1 MWSNFYLLILWRHLI
16 KTGYYIVVLLFLSQR
31 WADIF
36 SFYALYLTYE
46 MDIVNKTIFF
56 SGVSPFLE
64 PVSSRWKQSWEWVQC
79 FSMNITAILCYW
91 TFQTFKKFYFFV
103 CLSLQDTEVPGSGTE
118 FVQLFSHGKLGED
131 TWNFLL
137 KSGNSVRKRLCTFIC
152 LYNFLLN
159 YIYTHIYISI
169 YIHTHIYFY
178 IYIHTYIYPLH
189 ETNSEQ

>member
-16 KTGYYIVVLLFLSQR
+16 KPGYYIVVLLFLSQR

-79 FSMNITAILCYW
+79 FSMNITEILCYW
-91 TFQTFKKFYFFV
+91 TFQTFKKFYFFCV
-103 CLSLQDTEVPGSGTE
+103 SEPAGYGSSWIRDWICSTILPWNVGWGHLKLFTKIRKLCKKETMYIHLSLQ
-118 FVQLFSHGKLGED
+118 FSPKLYIH
-131 TWNFLL
+131 TYIYF
-137 KSGNSVRKRLCTFIC
+137 CIYIHTYIYF
-152 LYNFLLN
+152 
-159 YIYTHIYISI
+159 YIYTHIYISL
-169 YIHTHIYFY
+169 
-178 IYIHTYIYPLH
+178 PW
-189 ETNSEQ
+189 N